1 MKKTIAILSLFLIL
15 ACSSDD
21 DDFSNPEFV
30 EAVTGRY
37 QLIELYT
44 DTAID
49 FDGDGIEVND
59 LLTLDYCNIS
69 SLFDSN
75 TARIVHKT
83 YTNVS
88 FQIPYSDSDLGNN
101 LYQSICIQSQNIFSD
116 LFIDETNEEV
126 SLVQSDFW
134 DDYSANFNARV
145 TDLHVENEILEIT
158 LENKFYTPNDEWV
171 ETDLYMI
178 FEKFD

>member
-37 QLIELYT
+37 QLTELYT

-59 LLTLDYCNIS
+59 LLTVHNYCNMSTI
-69 SLFDSN
+69 FDSYS
-75 TARIVHKT
+75 ARIVHKT
-83 YTNVS
+83 YTRVN
-88 FQIPYSDSDLGNN
+88 FLIPYSGFDNN
-101 LYQSICIQSQNIFSD
+101 LDQSSCIQSQNIFSD
-116 LFIDETNEEV
+116 L
-126 SLVQSDFW
+126 LM
-134 DDYSANFNARV
+134 
-145 TDLHVENEILEIT
+145 
-158 LENKFYTPNDEWV
+158 K
-171 ETDLYMI
+171 
-178 FEKFD
+178 